1 VIRLI
6 VPLVA
11 FVCLAPLF
19 PSNAGDEDKA
29 QTGNPEA
36 QQSLPASARANTP
49 GGAGAAGFFQPPP
62 LPFNPLAPPVDQH
75 VHDIGEM
82 KEGGDTSPSG
92 VEIQCDLPAALRKQ
106 NVGGRDGA
114 GLCVFTSI
122 MHASRYQNE
131 KRLWNFQADMTKELG
146 GGYPDKVDKMIAKYG
161 AGTKYIQHEGGDLDF
176 LYQALM
182 TGRMVSVTYDGR
194 DPRYGRQRIAHMVN
208 LVHLDPPEKSPRY
221 AGILDNNFTKEV
233 LWMTVEEF
241 KSRWLGNS
249 GGWAVVLLAPR
260 PPLAPRN

>member
-1 VIRLI
+1 MIRLSI
-6 VPLVA
+6 LLS
-11 FVCLAPLF
+11 FILFAPQF
-19 PSNAGDEDKA
+19 AGLTANQK
-29 QTGNPEA
+29 
-36 QQSLPASARANTP
+36 ASATQDGPVQKVQNLPPSPRANDN
-49 GGAGAAGFFQPPP
+49 GGGFGAGFQPP

-75 VHDIGEM
+75 QHDIGEM
-82 KEGGDTSPSG
+82 REGGDTSPSG
-92 VEIQCDLPAALRKQ
+92 KEINCDLPVALRKR
-106 NVGGRDGA
+106 NVGGTDGA

-131 KRLWNFQADMTKELG
+131 KRLWNFQADMQKERG

-161 AGTKYIQHEGGDLDF
+161 AGTKYVQHEGGDLDF
-176 LYQALM
+176 LYQALK

-208 LVHLDPPEKSPRY
+208 LVHLDPPEANPRY
-221 AGILDNNFTKEV
+221 AAILDNNFIDQP

-241 KSRWLGNS
+241 KSRWLGNQ

>member
-1 VIRLI
+1 LIRLASLLA
-6 VPLVA
+6 VLAV
-11 FVCLAPLF
+11 FAPLF
-19 PSNAGDEDKA
+19 PSNGDEGQAKTATPDP
-29 QTGNPEA
+29 QH
-36 QQSLPASARANTP
+36 SLPGSARATTP
-49 GGAGAAGFFQPPP
+49 GGAGPAGFTQPP
-62 LPFNPLAPPVDQH
+62 PFNPLAPPVDQH
-75 VHDIGEM
+75 AHDIGEM

-92 VEIQCDLPAALRKQ
+92 LEVQCDLPTALRMQ

-131 KRLWNFQADMTKELG
+131 KRLWNFQKDMTKELG

-161 AGTKYIQHEGGDLDF
+161 PGTKYVQHEGGDLDF
-176 LYQALM
+176 LFQALK

-208 LVHLDPPEKSPRY
+208 LVHLDPPDKSPRY

-233 LWMTVEEF
+233 LWMTAEEF
-241 KSRWLGNS
+241 KSRWLGNH

-260 PPLAPRN
+260 PALAPRN